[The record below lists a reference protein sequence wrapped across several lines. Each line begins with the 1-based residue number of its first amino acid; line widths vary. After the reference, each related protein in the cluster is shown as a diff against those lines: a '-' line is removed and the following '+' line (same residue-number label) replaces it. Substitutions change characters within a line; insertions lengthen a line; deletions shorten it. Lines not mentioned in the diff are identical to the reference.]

1 MRRLSYL
8 FVLLGFCLT
17 SVGAQGLP
25 PLDAYLT
32 SGSLAE
38 GERVFTQRL
47 AQNPDDETAFSLGVL
62 QFLGA
67 VGGLSQAGYRYGLRA
82 EQGRDFG
89 LPILRLPTPFNP
101 NPENISYAD
110 FRRVLETFLDD
121 LAEAEATLAR
131 VQGEVELPIRF
142 GLIRLDLD
150 GDGVATEEER
160 FWNLYTRYNARAAG
174 LDEGA
179 GEVHIVFDTGD
190 VHWLRGYSHL
200 LMATLEFYLAHDGQ
214 ELFERTAG
222 LFYPNVDTPHS
233 MLQEPSD
240 ASLQGFD
247 PALIADVVTLIHLVS
262 LEVAEPERMAAALA
276 HLEAVLEQSRASWED
291 ILAETDNER
300 EWIPNPEQESVVPVA
315 VSSDMV
321 AGWLMFLDEAE
332 ALLKG
337 TKLVPH
343 WRVRDGR
350 GVNLRRVFLEP
361 QRFDLVLWLQGSGA
375 TPFLEEGE
383 LTTGETWRRLQDVFG
398 GNFIGFALWFN

>member
-1 MRRLSYL
+1 MQRLSYL

-17 SVGAQGLP
+17 SVGAQSLP

-38 GERVFTQRL
+38 GERVFAERL

-67 VGGLSQAGYRYGLRA
+67 VEGLSQAGYRYGLRA

-101 NPENISYAD
+101 NPESVSYAD

-131 VQGEVELPIRF
+131 VRGEVELPIRF

-179 GEVHIVFDTGD
+179 GVRIVFDTGD

-214 ELFERTAG
+214 ELFERTAQV
-222 LFYPNVDTPHS
+222 FYPRVDTPHS
-233 MLQEPSD
+233 MLQGPSD

-262 LEVAEPERMAAALA
+262 LEVAEPERMEAALA
-276 HLEAVLEQSRASWED
+276 HLEAVLEQSRESWED
-291 ILAETDNER
+291 ILAETDDER

-332 ALLKG
+332 ALLSG
-337 TKLVPH
+337 DKLVPH

>member
-1 MRRLSYL
+1 MRRLLLL

-17 SVGAQGLP
+17 TVSAQNLP

-47 AQNPDDETAFSLGVL
+47 AQNPDDETTFSLGVL
-62 QFLGA
+62 QFLSA
-67 VGGLSQAGYRYGLRA
+67 VEALSQAGYRYGLRA

-101 NPENISYAD
+101 QPEKVSYAD

-131 VQGEVELPIRF
+131 VQGEVELPVRF

-160 FWNLYTRYNARAAG
+160 FWNLYTRYNVQAAG
-174 LDEGA
+174 LDEDEGD
-179 GEVHIVFDTGD
+179 VRIVFDTGD

-200 LMATLEFYLAHDGQ
+200 LMAMLEFYLAHDGQ
-214 ELFERTAG
+214 DLFERTAG
-222 LFYPNVDTPHS
+222 LFYPKVDTPHTI
-233 MLQEPSD
+233 LQGSSD

-247 PALIADVVTLIHLVS
+247 PALIADVVTFIHLVS

-291 ILAETDNER
+291 ILAETDNEL
-300 EWIPNPEQESVVPVA
+300 EWIPNPEQRSVVPVA
-315 VSSDMV
+315 VSRDMV
-321 AGWLMFLDEAE
+321 AGWLTFLDEAE
-332 ALLKG
+332 ALLNG
-337 TKLVPH
+337 AKLVPH
-343 WRVRDGR
+343 WRVEDGR
-350 GVNLRRVFLEP
+350 GINLRRVFLEP

-383 LTTGETWRRLQDVFG
+383 LTTGETWRRLQDIFG